1 MKHNKND
8 LLKNGMPCGTWG
20 DKYQSHNPIIC
31 FFVYKFKNS
40 ISYLLRDI
48 GTQIHSFTEL
58 GCGEGEIT
66 RFIHILLNR
75 VKTKASDFSEEII
88 EIAKKNNKDLEI
100 IFYQKSIYDI
110 DQHDKADLIVC
121 CEVLEH
127 LHDPFLALARMKA
140 LNAKY
145 YLFSVPN
152 EPIFRLINFFRGKYF
167 DDFGNSPGHINHW
180 SSSQFYKLIEH
191 SGYEII
197 HIHNPFP
204 WTMLLARSR
213 LK

>member
-1 MKHNKND
+1 MKHNKNNF
-8 LLKNGMPCGTWG
+8 LKNGIPVGTWG
-20 DKYQSHNPIIC
+20 DKYQSHNPIVR
-31 FFVYKFKNS
+31 FFVSNFKNS
-40 ISYLLRDI
+40 ISYLLKDI
-48 GTQIHSFTEL
+48 ATQIHSFTEL

-75 VKTKASDFSEEII
+75 VNTKAFDFSDQII
-88 EIAKKNNKDLEI
+88 EIAKNNNKDLEI
-100 IFYQKSIYDI
+100 NFDHKSIYAI

-127 LHDPFLALARMKA
+127 LDDPFLALARMKA
-140 LNAKY
+140 LNSKY

-167 DDFGNSPGHINHW
+167 KDFGNSPGHINHW
-180 SSSQFYKLIEH
+180 SSSQFYQLIEE

-197 HIHNPFP
+197 QINNPFP
-204 WTMLLARSR
+204 WTMLLARVR
-213 LK
+213 L